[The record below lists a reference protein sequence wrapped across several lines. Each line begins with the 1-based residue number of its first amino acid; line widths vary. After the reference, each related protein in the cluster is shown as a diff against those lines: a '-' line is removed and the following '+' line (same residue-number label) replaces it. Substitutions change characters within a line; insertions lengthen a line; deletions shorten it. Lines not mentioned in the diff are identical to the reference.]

1 MTTHALLHLAAIA
14 MTSMA
19 VVLHPGIRDR
29 SCAGDLVAGVVML
42 AAMVDAMWVRTVPI
56 VFSMAL
62 LVGTALIVSAVRS
75 VRARAGRGDGGGA
88 CRSSHTPLGFVVTA
102 ACLPFMQVPAV
113 SANAAGVGHA
123 HHGGSAMNL
132 TALVVALA
140 AAYVITSAVAAR
152 FADQAGE
159 RAHFALMGIG
169 TGAMALAAVL

>member
-75 VRARAGRGDGGGA
+75 VRARAGRGAGGGA

-113 SANAAGVGHA
+113 SANAAGVGHV

-140 AAYVITSAVAAR
+140 VAYVITSAVAAR

>member
-14 MTSMA
+14 MTAMA

-75 VRARAGRGDGGGA
+75 VRARAGRGGGGA

-113 SANAAGVGHA
+113 SANAAGVGHV

-152 FADQAGE
+152 LADQAAE